1 MSNELRNFLA
11 LSYDELEQLN
21 LKAKEQRQKR
31 VAVHKIQEERIKYLT
46 DEKRIKAV
54 TVLFS
59 DLEGRL
65 HMLDYDKKFLV
76 KSWDNL
82 TFDGSSIRG
91 FTAQRESDLRLA
103 MDWASFYWAPA
114 DVFGSGKVLVFG
126 EVIDKDGSPYS
137 ADIRGRLKGFA
148 GEMYKNEEYTLNAAN
163 EIEGFLFQGSDAE
176 RRYNETGKF
185 EYVNTG
191 GYYHSLPGDPLRT
204 FIDTTA
210 EVQRAMGF
218 QNEKDHPEVAPSQFE
233 INYGYGEVVQ
243 AADQIQLYK
252 LICRQVAT
260 RMGLTACFLPK
271 PVVGVNGNGMHTN
284 VSISKGGKNIY
295 WDPKGEEKLS
305 KFGWAFVDRIL
316 THGNDICLLLNASV
330 NAYRRLDPH
339 FEAPNQLKASPV
351 DRGSMIRI
359 PIGNE
364 RSMRVEVRS
373 VAPDANPYLVMYSIF
388 RTGIEGETAKIKNL
402 RQAERYLPDNVYLAL
417 DNFRKADW
425 TTKLLGEDVKARY
438 GALKQAAA
446 DRCARHSARLS
457 KCRKCS
463 TTTRSTINSCGIC
476 FRQIPQGSGEWG
488 GSPVTK
494 STRFSL
500 VHSSHSRRRAHALNR
515 SGRLRHSWPLL
526 RPMPRRFLPYWLRP
540 SMLLRCAQR
549 CNRRTSPS
557 PQQRARST
565 AASSHR
571 AFRSWS
577 WRRSAFGSHGPYPG

>member
-1 MSNELRNFLA
+1 MPNELRNFLA
-11 LSYDELEQLN
+11 HSYEELEELN
-21 LKAKEQRQKR
+21 LKAKEQRKNR
-31 VAVHKIQEERIKYLT
+31 VAPHKIQEDRIKYLA

-65 HMLDYDKKFLV
+65 HMLDYDKKFLI

-91 FTAQRESDLRLA
+91 FTAQRESDLRLG
-103 MDWASFYWAPA
+103 MDWGAFYWGPA
-114 DVFGSGKVLVFG
+114 DIFGAGKVLVFG
-126 EVIDKDGSPYS
+126 EVIDKDGTPYS
-137 ADIRGRLKGFA
+137 ADIRGVLKGFA
-148 GEMYKNEEYTLNAAN
+148 NELHKSEGYTLNAAN
-163 EIEGFLFQGSDAE
+163 EIEGFLFRGADAE
-176 RRYNETGKF
+176 ARYNETGKF
-185 EYVNTG
+185 DYVNTG

-233 INYGYGEVVQ
+233 INYGYGEVVA

-260 RMGLTACFLPK
+260 GMDMTASFLPK

-284 VSISKGGKNIY
+284 VSVSKGNKNLF

-305 KFGWAFVDRIL
+305 KFGWSFVDRIL

-339 FEAPNQLKASPV
+339 FEAPNQIKASPV

-364 RSMRVEVRS
+364 KSSRVEVRS

-388 RTGIEGETAKIKNL
+388 KAGLQGDTAKIKNL
-402 RQAERYLPDNVYLAL
+402 RQAERYLPDNIYTAM
-417 DNFRKADW
+417 DHFKKSAW
-425 TTKLLGEDVKARY
+425 ITELLGEDVKGRY
-438 GALKQAAA
+438 LDLKQAAA
-446 DRCARHSARLS
+446 DRCS
-457 KCRKCS
+457 
-463 TTTRSTINSCGIC
+463 RSLGTFVKVPEVQFHHEVYN
-476 FRQIPQGSGEWG
+476 Q
-488 GSPVTK
+488 
-494 STRFSL
+494 
-500 VHSSHSRRRAHALNR
+500 
-515 SGRLRHSWPLL
+515 
-526 RPMPRRFLPYWLRP
+526 FLWN
-540 SMLLRCAQR
+540 M
-549 CNRRTSPS
+549 
-557 PQQRARST
+557 
-565 AASSHR
+565 
-571 AFRSWS
+571 F
-577 WRRSAFGSHGPYPG
+577 

>member
-21 LKAKEQRQKR
+21 LKAKEQRKNR
-31 VAVHKIQEERIKYLT
+31 VAAHKIQEERLKYLT

-65 HMLDYDKKFLV
+65 HMLDYDKKFLI

-103 MDWASFYWAPA
+103 MDWGSFYWAPA
-114 DVFGSGKVLVFG
+114 DIFGSGKVLVFG
-126 EVIDKDGSPYS
+126 QVIDKDGSPYS
-137 ADIRGRLKGFA
+137 ADIRGALKGFA
-148 GEMYKNEEYTLNAAN
+148 EELHKKEGYTLNAAN
-163 EIEGFLFQGSDAE
+163 EIEGFLFKGADAE
-176 RRYNETGKF
+176 RRYHTNGGF

-210 EVQRAMGF
+210 EVQRSMGF

-260 RMGLTACFLPK
+260 KMGLTACFLPK

-284 VSISKGGKNIY
+284 VSISENGKNLF
-295 WDPKGEEKLS
+295 WDAKGEEKLS
-305 KFGWAFVDRIL
+305 KMGWTFVDRVL
-316 THGNDICLLLNASV
+316 THGNDLCLLLNASV

-351 DRGSMIRI
+351 DRGAMVRI
-359 PIGNE
+359 PIGNDK
-364 RSMRVEVRS
+364 SMRVEVRS
-373 VAPDANPYLVMYSIF
+373 VAPDANPYLVIYSIF
-388 RTGIEGETAKIKNL
+388 KTGLEGETAKIKNL
-402 RQAERYLPDNVYLAL
+402 RSAERYLPDNIYMAIE
-417 DNFRKADW
+417 NFEKAEW
-425 TTKLLGEDVKARY
+425 TTKLLGADVKSRY
-438 GALKQAAA
+438 VDLKRAAA
-446 DRCARHSARLS
+446 DRC
-457 KCRKCS
+457 
-463 TTTRSTINSCGIC
+463 
-476 FRQIPQGSGEWG
+476 P
-488 GSPVTK
+488 
-494 STRFSL
+494 
-500 VHSSHSRRRAHALNR
+500 RALGTYVKTPEVQYHHEVYNQ
-515 SGRLRHSWPLL
+515 
-526 RPMPRRFLPYWLRP
+526 FLWNL
-540 SMLLRCAQR
+540 
-549 CNRRTSPS
+549 
-557 PQQRARST
+557 
-565 AASSHR
+565 
-571 AFRSWS
+571 F
-577 WRRSAFGSHGPYPG
+577 

>member
-1 MSNELRNFLA
+1 MANELRNFLA
-11 LSYDELEQLN
+11 LSYDELEEMN
-21 LKAKEQRQKR
+21 LEAKEQRRNR
-31 VAVHKIQEERIKYLT
+31 VAMHQIQEERIKYLS

-65 HMLDYDKKFLV
+65 HMLDYDKKFLI

-103 MDWASFYWAPA
+103 LDWSSFYWAPA

-126 EVIDKDGSPYS
+126 DVIDKGGTPYS
-137 ADIRGRLKGFA
+137 ADIRGILKVFA
-148 GEMYKNEEYTLNAAN
+148 GDMHKKEGYTLNAAN

-176 RRYNETGKF
+176 RRYHETGKF

-233 INYGYGEVVQ
+233 INYSYGEVVA

-260 RMGLTACFLPK
+260 RMGLTASFLPK

-284 VSISKGGKNIY
+284 VSISKAGKNLF
-295 WDPKGEEKLS
+295 WDPKGQEKLS
-305 KFGWAFVDRIL
+305 KLGWEFVDRIL
-316 THGNDICLLLNASV
+316 THGNDICLMLNASV

-339 FEAPNQLKASPV
+339 FEAPNQIKASPT
-351 DRGSMIRI
+351 DRGSMVRI

-364 RSMRVEVRS
+364 KSMRVEVRS
-373 VAPDANPYLVMYSIF
+373 VAPDANPYMVMLAVF
-388 RTGIEGETAKIKNL
+388 KTGIAGETAKIKNL
-402 RQAERYLPDNVYLAL
+402 RQAERYLPDNIYLAME
-417 DNFRKADW
+417 NFRAAAW
-425 TTKLLGEDVKARY
+425 TGSLLGEDVKQRY
-438 GALKQAAA
+438 ADLKQASA
-446 DRCARHSARLS
+446 DRCPRLLGTFV
-457 KCRKCS
+457 KAPEVQYHHDVY
-463 TTTRSTINSCGIC
+463 N
-476 FRQIPQGSGEWG
+476 Q
-488 GSPVTK
+488 
-494 STRFSL
+494 
-500 VHSSHSRRRAHALNR
+500 
-515 SGRLRHSWPLL
+515 
-526 RPMPRRFLPYWLRP
+526 FLWNL
-540 SMLLRCAQR
+540 
-549 CNRRTSPS
+549 
-557 PQQRARST
+557 
-565 AASSHR
+565 
-571 AFRSWS
+571 F
-577 WRRSAFGSHGPYPG
+577 